1 MNMPAAPH
9 AIFRTDASVTIGGGH
24 VRRCITLA
32 DALADSGWSIGFVC
46 NAAAGN
52 VVPELRRRAY
62 PIIEPADFKPE
73 RCALLVVDDYRLDA
87 AFETQCRRWAERIL
101 AIDDLANRRHDC
113 DFLTDQSPARR
124 AEDYAALVPRDCV
137 LLLGAPYALL
147 DARFQAA
154 RAQPRAIGKVAR
166 MFVNFGTT
174 DTADATGL
182 VLDALAEA
190 KLDVRV
196 DVVMG
201 GSAPHLGAI
210 RAKIAKLGPLV
221 SLHIDVADMAALM
234 QAADLAIG
242 AGGVGAL
249 ERCAL
254 GLPSLMLT
262 VADNQMPNATALA
275 AAGAARYLGDIAQCT
290 PQQVAAALRD
300 FVGDDAARAAMSTTA
315 SRLVDGRG
323 AQRVREKL
331 AP

>member
-1 MNMPAAPH
+1 
-9 AIFRTDASVTIGGGH
+9 
-24 VRRCITLA
+24 
-32 DALADSGWSIGFVC
+32 
-46 NAAAGN
+46 
-52 VVPELRRRAY
+52 
-62 PIIEPADFKPE
+62 
-73 RCALLVVDDYRLDA
+73 
-87 AFETQCRRWAERIL
+87 
-101 AIDDLANRRHDC
+101 
-113 DFLTDQSPARR
+113 
-124 AEDYAALVPRDCV
+124 
-137 LLLGAPYALL
+137 LGAPYALL
-147 DARFQAA
+147 DASFQAV
-154 RAQPRAIGKVAR
+154 RAQPRTIGNVAR
-166 MFVNFGTT
+166 IFVNFGTT
-174 DTADATGL
+174 DTADATSL

-190 KLDVRV
+190 KLDVGI

-201 GSAPHLGAI
+201 GSAPHLASV
-210 RAKIAKLGPLV
+210 RAKIAKLDPLV
-221 SLHIDVADMAALM
+221 SLHVDVADMAALM

-300 FVGDDAARAAMSTTA
+300 FVGDDAARAAMSATA